1 MNQSYKRKRTSLLLL
16 GAMLWL
22 AACAQDKQ
30 ITTGVLQSELYAVEI
45 EALVS
50 GLEHPWGMAFLPNGD
65 VLVTEKP
72 GRLRRIHKGE
82 LQQQAIQGVPAV
94 SYTGQGG
101 LLDVTLDPDFADNQ
115 IIYLSYSAAGE
126 GGIGTEVVRAKLQ
139 DNRLQQLE
147 TIFKLQP
154 KTSAGQHFGS
164 RLLFMPDGTLLIS
177 LGDRG
182 DKDRAQDLNDHAG
195 SLIRI
200 NTDGSVPV
208 DNPFVNRTDVRPEI
222 YTLGNRNIQ
231 GMTLQPGTHRVW
243 TSEHGPQG
251 GDEINIMT
259 AGTNYG
265 WPVITYGVQYVIGT
279 SIGEG
284 TEKPGM
290 EQPKH
295 YWVPSIAPAGM
306 TFYDGDA
313 FPQWRGNLV
322 VAALKFG
329 MLSRLVIDAA
339 AVVSEERLFEGQLP
353 RIRDIRQGPDDYLYV
368 LTDEKD
374 SKLLRLKP
382 SR

>member
-1 MNQSYKRKRTSLLLL
+1 MHKRTNLMLL
-16 GAMLWL
+16 GTMLWL

-30 ITTGVLQSELYAVEI
+30 ITTGVLQSELHAVEI
-45 EALVS
+45 ETLVS
-50 GLEHPWGMAFLPNGD
+50 GLEHPWGMVFLPDGD
-65 VLVTEKP
+65 LLITEKP

-82 LQQQAIQGVPAV
+82 LQQQAIQGVPSV

-126 GGIGTEVVRAKLQ
+126 GGIGTEVIRAKLQ
-139 DNRLQQLE
+139 DNRLQQVE
-147 TIFKLQP
+147 TIFTLQP
-154 KTSAGQHFGS
+154 KTGSGQHFGS

-200 NTDGSVPV
+200 NTDGSVPAN
-208 DNPFVNRTDVRPEI
+208 NPFVNRSDVRPEI
-222 YTLGNRNIQ
+222 YTWGNRNIQ
-231 GMTLQPGTHRVW
+231 GMTLQPGTDRIW

-265 WPVITYGVQYVIGT
+265 WPVITYGVQYVIGF

-313 FPQWRGNLV
+313 FSQWRGNLI

-329 MLSRLVIDAA
+329 MLSRLVIDDT

-374 SKLLRLKP
+374 GKLLRLKP

>member
-1 MNQSYKRKRTSLLLL
+1 
-16 GAMLWL
+16 
-22 AACAQDKQ
+22 
-30 ITTGVLQSELYAVEI
+30 VLQSELYAVEI
-45 EALVS
+45 ETLVS
-50 GLEHPWGMAFLPNGD
+50 GLEHPWGMAFLPDGD
-65 VLVTEKP
+65 LLVTEKP

-82 LQQQAIQGVPAV
+82 LQPQAIQGIPAV

-126 GGIGTEVVRAKLQ
+126 GGIGTEVMRAKLQ
-139 DNRLQQLE
+139 DNRLQQVE
-147 TIFKLQP
+147 TIFTLQP

-182 DKDRAQDLNDHAG
+182 NKDRAQDLNDHAG

-200 NTDGSVPV
+200 NTDGSVPA
-208 DNPFVNRTDVRPEI
+208 DNPFVDRSDTRPGI
-222 YTLGNRNIQ
+222 YTWGNRNIQ
-231 GMTLQPGTHRVW
+231 GMTLQPGTDRIW

-284 TEKPGM
+284 TKKPGM
-290 EQPKH
+290 EQPRY
-295 YWVPSIAPAGM
+295 YWDPSIAPAGM
-306 TFYDGDA
+306 TFYGGDA
-313 FPQWRGNLV
+313 FSKWRGNLF

-329 MLSRLVIDAA
+329 MLSRLVIDDAT
-339 AVVSEERLFEGQLP
+339 VVSEERLFEGQLP
-353 RIRDIRQGPDDYLYV
+353 RIRDIHRGPDDYLYL
-368 LTDEKD
+368 LTDESD
-374 SKLLRLKP
+374 GKLLRLKP